1 VLNSSI
7 SYYSLK
13 NCLCFLSLLIG
24 SNQFAQNGLLDSA
37 QKLCLEKK
45 YDLAIPIIDKVIL
58 DPETKLNAGSWSI
71 RAIAYFQSYKSIG
84 KYDVSKISLI
94 DTALSSTY
102 ISMKL
107 DITNDRL
114 ESNKILVKSIAGV
127 YYNLSSVLLKDS
139 LNSVLSEKYYLR
151 YKKMTTQ
158 LNPSFD
164 FKEKDIEYYRS
175 LGSIFLD
182 LYMQKNFNQEFGEIA
197 KTSLIKVLDI
207 NPKDISANINLGVF
221 YYNQGATL
229 MRLSDYTT
237 DLVQLGLVQD
247 NALKLFKQ
255 AEPFMLRVHV
265 ADPKEITAIEGLE
278 GIYVA
283 LLDEVKANEF
293 KIKKEAL
300 IKKQ

>member
-1 VLNSSI
+1 MLNSSI

-13 NCLCFLSLLIG
+13 NCLCFLSLIIG

-114 ESNKILVKSIAGV
+114 ENNKILVKSIAGV

-175 LGSIFLD
+175 SGSIFLD